1 MEASKSKIDFN
12 YVLNR
17 YLPSQRERE
26 EKKEISS
33 IIIRRIDDRLQQM
46 EIEADSILVG
56 SQSRGTELKNSDL
69 DIFIRFSKKYSREEI
84 EKIGLNIGFEI
95 IPDGLAKYAEHPY
108 VSGLVNGIKVDIV
121 PCYKVEMNSGIISSV
136 DRTPLHTIY
145 MQKVMSEEMKR
156 EAVLLKLFMKRQGIY
171 GSELKTSGFS
181 GYVCELIILEFKS
194 FQKFMEYI
202 SNLKGNLIIGREK
215 LTSRFNSPVVII
227 DPVDEQRNAAAAVN
241 ETNLSVLKVASKFYI
256 NDPDIFFFTYDQ
268 EVNIDF
274 NAIEESYIAILR
286 FPRPDIID
294 DILAPQLELAKK
306 SIVNLLISK
315 GFHYINSHILLN
327 SENMDILIEL
337 EDGKLK
343 KFEKREG
350 PPAENS
356 NSISF
361 INKYSNSK
369 LRRRGPYIESG
380 RIYFDIYREETEFK
394 EILMNNIGK
403 LNLGHNIN
411 KLKDSIEIMDVW
423 EKIKDQK
430 SYKEYMSY
438 RRPILPAREDL
449 NKS

>member
-1 MEASKSKIDFN
+1 METAKSKIDFN
-12 YVLNR
+12 YIFNR
-17 YLPSQRERE
+17 YLPDPRERE
-26 EKKEISS
+26 EKAVISRK
-33 IIIRRIDDRLQQM
+33 IIGRIDERLRQM
-46 EIEADSILVG
+46 GIKADSILVG

-69 DIFIRFSKKYSREEI
+69 DIFIRFSKEYSKEEI

-108 VSGLVNGIKVDIV
+108 VSGIIDGAKVDIV

-181 GYVCELIILEFKS
+181 GYVCELIILEFRS
-194 FQKFMEYI
+194 FQKFMEYV
-202 SNLKGNLIIGREK
+202 SNLRGNLFIGREE

-256 NDPDIFFFTYDQ
+256 NDPDIFFFTYDE
-268 EVNIDF
+268 EVNVDLD
-274 NAIEESYIAILR
+274 ALEESYIAILR

-294 DILAPQLELAKK
+294 DILAPQLELARKN
-306 SIVNLLISK
+306 IVNLLISK
-315 GFHYINSHILLN
+315 GFHYINSYTSLN
-327 SENMDILIEL
+327 WENMDILIEL
-337 EDGKLK
+337 EDGRLK

-361 INKYSNSK
+361 INKYSKSK

-394 EILMNNIGK
+394 EILIKNIGK

-411 KLKDSIEIMDVW
+411 KLKSSMEVIDIW

-430 SYKEYMSY
+430 IYMEYMSY
-438 RRPILPAREDL
+438 MRPVLPAGKDL